1 MSADYYQ
8 VQFIAHVLDTSPQ
21 MAGSRE
27 RYIGLADEA
36 QDIRER
42 VKLVSAVLEA
52 AHGLPAVSGADDT
65 LKILMLPEFFFRGA
79 SGAYSMDGIQTA
91 VSALQDLVR
100 NAKWRHWMF
109 VFGTIV
115 GKSFPTRDVASGA
128 DKHPI
133 DDDRKAEV
141 YNYALVQKGGFGD
154 GAGAGPAAAHAVIKQ
169 YLSGIDFIEQASL
182 AGKGLSEEWVQH
194 LQPKG
199 DKRDERQS
207 AAYDGAAVFRRDG
220 LTFGVEIC
228 LDHLNGRLA
237 HSLNRPAIDIQLI
250 PSCGGYIKAGSIV
263 ARRDG
268 YVFNCDGADYPLCR
282 LQKVGSGD
290 LVAAKTLVLDAGS
303 TRAGELFAAGIGRL
317 VAYPVQAL

>member
-1 MSADYYQ
+1 MPADYGK
-8 VQFIAHVLDTSPQ
+8 VQCIAHVLDTSPL

-42 VKLVSAVLEA
+42 ARLVAAVLDA

-79 SGAYSMDGIQTA
+79 GGAYGMDGIQAA

-100 NAKWRHWMF
+100 DAKWRHWLF

-115 GKSFPTRDVASGA
+115 GQSSPTRDVASGA
-128 DKHPI
+128 DRHPV
-133 DDDRKAEV
+133 DADAKVEV
-141 YNYALVQKGGFGD
+141 YNYALVQKGGFGS
-154 GAGAGPAAAHAVIKQ
+154 GEGAGPAAAHAVIKQ
-169 YLSGIDFIEQASL
+169 YLSGIDFIEHASL
-182 AGKGLSEEWVQH
+182 AGKGLSEEWVHH
-194 LQPKG
+194 LQPEG

-207 AAYDGAAVFRRDG
+207 VPYDGSAVFRLDG
-220 LTFGVEIC
+220 LSFGVEIC

-237 HSLNRPAIDIQLI
+237 RSLNRPVVDIQLI
-250 PSCGGYIKAGSIV
+250 PSCGGYIKPSSVV
-263 ARRDG
+263 ARRGG
-268 YVFNCDGADYPLCR
+268 YVFNCDGSDYPLCR

-303 TRAGELFAAGIGRL
+303 TRVGELFAAGIGRL
-317 VAYPVQAL
+317 VAYPAQDL